1 MSSYAAL
8 CWSRIKPLLINRY
21 LVFLGLLLAYTE
33 IAERFGG
40 LPSFFSTWRL
50 EIPLLLYLYF
60 ALNLTLRPFRGKA
73 LVAAAPIV
81 LFYVG
86 ADVYFV
92 LFGRLPQLIEIAELS
107 ELFKVFPLYLT
118 IPLGLLLGLPI
129 VAFFSAVNLRQPRP
143 VVLSLLPLLSLALY
157 IELRPNSFLDV
168 FEKTQAEVV
177 FYSDVFSTRN
187 NGRLGM
193 MLYNEAR
200 RKSYREKIA
209 GYRNN
214 SLHRKE
220 FNKSVATLQG
230 RANKRNIHLVVLES
244 FLDPTLMKD
253 VHFSQ
258 PPVDPSFAALFR
270 NKEGFSISPVF
281 AGGTAQAEFEVLCGV
296 PALRELSGIEF
307 NVFTGAKTYCLP
319 NILTQGGY
327 ETIASNAFVPDFF
340 NSTKAYLGL
349 GFEETYYPKEY
360 AAARET
366 YLTTGDVSSERYM
379 FDGELLSQNLDFI
392 SQKIKKSGDRP
403 LFNYIIGIYGHL
415 PHDINTDKRPQLVT
429 VEGKVKDEQLER
441 SANQYL
447 YRTKALATFVKGLI
461 AIDPSSLII
470 LISDHL
476 PPLSY
481 GPTTYH
487 DLNYLGGVK
496 DAIRMNRVFIVEN
509 GQPIQYNTIHH
520 YDIPQI
526 ILNYASQ
533 GQYCHEHSCEFT
545 SKVGAVTDTTTD
557 QHDEYMSIMAQ
568 AMGGCD
574 QETPVVPEATQEV
587 NETPPPP
594 AARPLS
600 EGV

>member
-1 MSSYAAL
+1 L
-8 CWSRIKPLLINRY
+8 KPLLINRY
-21 LVFLGLLLAYTE
+21 LIFLGLLLAYTE

-50 EIPLLLYLYF
+50 EIPLLAYLYF

-73 LVAAAPIV
+73 LVAAAPIL

-86 ADVYFV
+86 TDVYFV

-107 ELFKVFPLYLT
+107 ELFKVFPPYLT
-118 IPLGLLLGLPI
+118 IPLGLLLGLPV
-129 VAFFSAVNLRQPRP
+129 VAFFSAVNFRHPRP
-143 VVLSLLPLLSLALY
+143 VALGLLPLLALTLF

-168 FEKTQAEVV
+168 FDKTQAEVV

-214 SLHRKE
+214 SLYRKE
-220 FNKSVATLQG
+220 FKKAVSTLQG
-230 RANKRNIHLVVLES
+230 RAGKKNIHMVVLES

-253 VHFSQ
+253 VRFSRS
-258 PPVDPSFAALFR
+258 PIDPAFAALFH

-307 NVFTGAKTYCLP
+307 NVFTGSKTYCLP

-349 GFEETYYPKEY
+349 GFEQTYYPKEY
-360 AAARET
+360 ASARET
-366 YLTTGDVSSERYM
+366 YLSTGDVAGERYM
-379 FDGELLSQNLDFI
+379 FDGDLLSQNLDFI
-392 SQKIKKSGDRP
+392 SQKIKASPDKP

-415 PHDINTDKRPQLVT
+415 PHDINTDKRPQVVT
-429 VEGKVKDEQLER
+429 VEGKIRDEQLER

-481 GPTTYH
+481 GPNTYQE
-487 DLNYLGGVK
+487 LNYMGGVK
-496 DAIRMNRVFIVEN
+496 DAIHLNRVFIVEN
-509 GQPIQYNTIHH
+509 GKPLQYNTIHH

-533 GQYCHEHSCEFT
+533 GQYCQEHTCEFT
-545 SKVGAVTDTTTD
+545 SKVGAVSDTTSD

-574 QETPVVPEATQEV
+574 PETAVTPEQEQEGKEA
-587 NETPPPP
+587 PPPP
-594 AARPLS
+594 ATRPLS